1 MTWCKNDQIAVGV
14 GYAQGLETDVQEVV
28 LSSKGNPINDGWEK
42 KAGQWHLSFKIEE
55 SVSDFLR
62 GVTIQGSKIWR
73 IRKENIMLLLL

>member
-1 MTWCKNDQIAVGV
+1 MTWCKNDQIALGV

-28 LSSKGNPINDGWEK
+28 LSSKGNPINEGWEK

-62 GVTIQGSKIWR
+62 
-73 IRKENIMLLLL
+73 EE